1 MARKVAYFYDS
12 DVGNFH
18 YGPGHPMKP
27 QRLALTHS
35 LVFHYDLSKSMEVYR
50 PYKASTYD
58 MCRFHSEE
66 YVDFLQR
73 VTPHNVQG
81 FTKLL
86 QMFNVGDDCP
96 VFDGIFDFCS
106 RYTGASLDSAWKLNN
121 ELL

>member
-1 MARKVAYFYDS
+1 
-12 DVGNFH
+12 
-18 YGPGHPMKP
+18 
-27 QRLALTHS
+27 
-35 LVFHYDLSKSMEVYR
+35 MEVYR

-121 ELL
+121 EVCWQFYSSVYSYLI